1 MSLLDD
7 IIKQNNTFI
16 EKLPENY
23 LHRNDDV
30 SKYPEKELAIY
41 TCMDTR
47 LVEFLEPAMG
57 IKRGQAKIIKAAGN
71 MVTGPFDEVIRS
83 LMVAVYELGVKEI
96 AVVGHEDCGMMHS
109 TSQSLKTKMLDRG
122 ISPDAIK
129 FVEKEFIS
137 WVDAFSH
144 PHDNVK
150 NAVEAIRNNSLLPR
164 DVPVHGLIFCPKTGK
179 IEIIVNGY
187 QNN

>member
-1 MSLLDD
+1 MLLDE
-7 IIKQNNTFI
+7 IMEQNAQFVQ
-16 EKLPENY
+16 ELPYNY

-30 SKYPEKELAIY
+30 SKYPEKALAIY

-96 AVVGHEDCGMMHS
+96 AVVGHEDCGMAHS
-109 TSQSLKTKMLDRG
+109 TSVSLKEKMLARG
-122 ISPDAIK
+122 VSPEAIK
-129 FVEKEFIS
+129 LVEKEFTS

-144 PHDNVK
+144 PYDNVK
-150 NAVEAIRNNSLLPR
+150 NAVEAIRNNPLLPD
-164 DVPVHGLIFCPKTGK
+164 DVPVHGLIFCPNSGK
-179 IEIIVNGY
+179 IKIVVSGY
-187 QNN
+187 ER

>member
-1 MSLLDD
+1 MLLDE
-7 IIKQNNTFI
+7 IMQKNAQFV
-16 EKLPENY
+16 EHLPYSY

-30 SKYPEKELAIY
+30 SKYPEKALAIY

-57 IKRGQAKIIKAAGN
+57 ITRGQAKIIKAAGN

-96 AVVGHEDCGMMHS
+96 AVVGHEDCGMAHS
-109 TSQSLKTKMLDRG
+109 TSASLKEKMLDRG
-122 ISPDAIK
+122 VSPEAISSI
-129 FVEKEFIS
+129 EKEFES

-144 PHDNVK
+144 PYDNVK
-150 NAVEAIRNNSLLPR
+150 NAVAAIRNNPLLPD
-164 DVPVHGLIFCPKTGK
+164 DVPVHGLIFCPKSGK
-179 IEIIVNGY
+179 INIVVNGY
-187 QNN
+187 DK

>member
-1 MSLLDD
+1 MSLLEE
-7 IIKQNNTFI
+7 IIEQNNQFVAD
-16 EKLPENY
+16 LPYNY
-23 LHRNDDV
+23 LHRNDEV
-30 SKYPEKELAIY
+30 SKYPEKQLAIY

-96 AVVGHEDCGMMHS
+96 AVVGHEDCGMAHS
-109 TSQSLKTKMLDRG
+109 TSESLKKRMLDRG

-129 FVEKEFIS
+129 IVEKEFTS

-144 PHDNVK
+144 PRDNVK
-150 NAVEAIRNNSLLPR
+150 NAVEAIRNNPLLPK
-164 DVPVHGLIFCPKTGK
+164 DVPVHGLLFCPQSGR
-179 IEIIVNGY
+179 IEIIVDGY
-187 QNN
+187 QK